1 MKTWNM
7 LSGIY
12 HQKKTVTVQSGR
24 ENGYSSNRT
33 YHCVNSNELLT
44 TCGLFILMVHVVQS
58 YRFY

>member
-1 MKTWNM
+1 M
-7 LSGIY
+7 LSGID

-44 TCGLFILMVHVVQS
+44 TCGLFYNAL
-58 YRFY
+58 